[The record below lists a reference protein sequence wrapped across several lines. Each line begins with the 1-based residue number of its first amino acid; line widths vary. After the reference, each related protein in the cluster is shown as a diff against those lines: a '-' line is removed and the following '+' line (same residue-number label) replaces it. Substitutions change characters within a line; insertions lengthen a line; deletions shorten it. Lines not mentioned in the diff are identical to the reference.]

1 MRRGRPAR
9 RAPMPLARATFTL
22 YAARDPAKAADLRAR
37 YKRAVERGDAPT
49 AAACRA
55 TIEAVWAVNRFR
67 NAAVRALWAA
77 VVARPGARVAPWMER
92 VQRECL
98 AGVDTAGPALAA
110 PGPCGVTGARRVPHR
125 WRLRFADGA
134 QLVVA
139 SGVGE
144 VLANV
149 NFLAHYPR
157 YWQYARQLEGGV
169 DEEEEY
175 ELLLYAVRVVRGCAG
190 Q

>member
-1 MRRGRPAR
+1 MTTTTTTA
-9 RAPMPLARATFTL
+9 LARAAFTL
-22 YAARDPAKAADLRAR
+22 YAARDPAKAADLRAN
-37 YKRAVERGDAPT
+37 YLRAVERGDAPT

-67 NAAVRALWAA
+67 NSAARALWAA
-77 VVARPGARVAPWMER
+77 VAARPGARVAPWMER

-110 PGPCGVTGARRVPHR
+110 PGPGGVTGARSVPHR

-144 VLANV
+144 VLANL

-157 YWQYARQLEGGV
+157 YWQYARQLEGDAA
-169 DEEEEY
+169 DEDEEY
-175 ELLLYAVRVVRGCAG
+175 ELLLYAVRVVRGCAA